1 MNDRRITVL
10 FLASSYPRDVTD
22 SASVFLRDLADHL
35 EQNSAKIHVLVP
47 ADGKADTSVEG
58 QVTVHRFR
66 YLPSSR
72 QTLAYGSGIL
82 PNLKRTPRLWLHV
95 PLFVMAMAVKM
106 CRLLATRRID
116 VIHAHWLL
124 PQGLIGLIGAC
135 LFGVPLVVSAHG
147 SDAFALRGRF
157 LDRLKRWIIRRSD
170 RWTANTAATA
180 AAVAR
185 GVKLPE
191 PRVIPMGVDVAFFS
205 RGDRTALRQAI
216 PDREHVVLF
225 VGRLVENKG
234 CRDLIEALSLLP
246 GETRSRA
253 RLWIVGDGDERPALK
268 RAARDFGVD
277 AGTEFFGAVEHRRL
291 ADFYAAADL
300 VVVPSKVGSGGEA
313 EGQNIVVLEAFAARA
328 CVLATRLGGI
338 PSMVRD
344 QMTGALVEPGNP
356 RALSEALEL
365 LLNDA
370 DLRRR
375 LSASAFADVARYDW
389 LRVAGEFCDLYEE
402 AAKARIVADGRGS

>member
-1 MNDRRITVL
+1 MSNRPLKVV
-10 FLASSYPRDVTD
+10 FLTSSYPRSGDDT
-22 SASVFLRDLADHL
+22 ASVFLRYLAEHLADEGL
-35 EQNSAKIHVLVP
+35 DVHVLAP
-47 ADGKADTSVEG
+47 ADGKGETIIEAK
-58 QVTVHRFR
+58 VTVHRFQCFPTG
-66 YLPSSR
+66 L
-72 QTLAYGSGIL
+72 QKLAYGSGIL

-95 PLFVMAMAVKM
+95 PLFVMVMAVKM
-106 CRLLATRRID
+106 CRLLAARRID

-180 AAVAR
+180 AAVA
-185 GVKLPE
+185 GEMKLPE
-191 PRVIPMGVDVAFFS
+191 PRIIPMGVDVAFFS

-277 AGTEFFGAVEHRRL
+277 AGTEFFGAVQHRRL
-291 ADFYAAADL
+291 VDFYAAADL

-344 QMTGALVEPGNP
+344 QITGALVEPGNP

-402 AAKARIVADGRGS
+402 AKARIVADGRGS

>member
-35 EQNSAKIHVLVP
+35 EQNSVKIHVLVP

-95 PLFVMAMAVKM
+95 PLFVMVMAVKM

-124 PQGLIGLIGAC
+124 PQGLVGLMGAR

-157 LDRLKRWIIRRSD
+157 LDGLKRWIIRRSD

-191 PRVIPMGVDVAFFS
+191 PRIIPMGVDVAFFS
-205 RGDRTALRQAI
+205 RGDRTVAAPLC
-216 PDREHVVLF
+216 DRSP
-225 VGRLVENKG
+225 RYP
-234 CRDLIEALSLLP
+234 CC
-246 GETRSRA
+246 RA
-253 RLWIVGDGDERPALK
+253 RPGRG
-268 RAARDFGVD
+268 RDCG
-277 AGTEFFGAVEHRRL
+277 
-291 ADFYAAADL
+291 
-300 VVVPSKVGSGGEA
+300 
-313 EGQNIVVLEAFAARA
+313 
-328 CVLATRLGGI
+328 
-338 PSMVRD
+338 
-344 QMTGALVEPGNP
+344 
-356 RALSEALEL
+356 
-365 LLNDA
+365 
-370 DLRRR
+370 
-375 LSASAFADVARYDW
+375 LSATATNDPD
-389 LRVAGEFCDLYEE
+389 
-402 AAKARIVADGRGS
+402 

>member
-1 MNDRRITVL
+1 
-10 FLASSYPRDVTD
+10 
-22 SASVFLRDLADHL
+22 
-35 EQNSAKIHVLVP
+35 
-47 ADGKADTSVEG
+47 
-58 QVTVHRFR
+58 
-66 YLPSSR
+66 
-72 QTLAYGSGIL
+72 
-82 PNLKRTPRLWLHV
+82 
-95 PLFVMAMAVKM
+95 
-106 CRLLATRRID
+106 
-116 VIHAHWLL
+116 
-124 PQGLIGLIGAC
+124 
-135 LFGVPLVVSAHG
+135 
-147 SDAFALRGRF
+147 
-157 LDRLKRWIIRRSD
+157 
-170 RWTANTAATA
+170 
-180 AAVAR
+180 
-185 GVKLPE
+185 
-191 PRVIPMGVDVAFFS
+191 MGVDFAVVS

-253 RLWIVGDGDERPALK
+253 RLWIVGDGEERPGLN
-268 RAARDFGVD
+268 RAARDSGVD
-277 AGTEFFGAVEHRRL
+277 ARTEFFGAVEHRRL

-356 RALSEALEL
+356 RALSEALES

-402 AAKARIVADGRGS
+402 AVKSRIVADGRA